1 MIVRLRRKGF
11 GLRETREFMVQ
22 VNDVGICV
30 ETFGDRGDPAVLL
43 IMCASASMDW
53 WEDAFCER
61 LAGGGRHVIRYD
73 QRDTGRSATDRPG
86 APTYGVGDLRDDA
99 VGVLDALGVGAA
111 HVVGISMG
119 GGVAQLVALAHP
131 NRVASLT
138 LIATAPSA
146 PGADD
151 ADLPGMSEEAAA
163 RFVIEAPADW
173 SDRAAVVDYCVGLS
187 SAMLGHAPGFDEAAA
202 RALCARVFDRTTN
215 MASTYMN
222 HHRLADP
229 GRWRERLPG
238 LRVPTLVVHGT
249 EDVVVPYG
257 NGLALEREIPG
268 AKLLT
273 LTGGGHALLPSDWDV
288 VIPALLAHTS

>member
-1 MIVRLRRKGF
+1 
-11 GLRETREFMVQ
+11 MVQ
-22 VNDVGICV
+22 ANGVDLCV

-43 IMCASASMDW
+43 ITGASASMDW

-61 LAGGGRHVIRYD
+61 VAGGSRHVIRYD
-73 QRDTGRSATDRPG
+73 QRDTGRSATDPPG

-111 HVVGISMG
+111 HIVGISMDG
-119 GGVAQLVALAHP
+119 GIAQLVALDHP
-131 NRVASLT
+131 DRVASLT

-151 ADLPGMSEEAAA
+151 PDLPGMSEEAAA
-163 RFVIEAPADW
+163 RFLIEAPADW

-187 SAMLGHAPGFDEAAA
+187 RATLGDPVGFDEAAA
-202 RALCARVFDRTTN
+202 RALCARMFDRTTN
-215 MASTYMN
+215 MASTYTN
-222 HHRLADP
+222 HHRLAGP

-238 LRVPTLVVHGT
+238 LSVPTLVVHGT
-249 EDVVVPYG
+249 QDVVVPYG
-257 NGLALEREIPG
+257 NGLALEREIAE

-273 LTGGGHALLPSDWDV
+273 LNGGGHVLLPSDWDV